1 MVGMSK
7 VSGYTSLTPM
17 IHALISGNHISLGLE
32 TPLEVISIPPPLPI
46 SLAPRL
52 IHRIPPNVQTSAA
65 RRHLT
70 TPTINFV
77 FRFQIGTGPVV
88 RR

>member
-46 SLAPRL
+46 SLPSRL
-52 IHRIPPNVQTSAA
+52 IHRILPYVQTSAA
-65 RRHLT
+65 QRHPT
-70 TPTINFV
+70 IPTINLF